1 MSLLQHLK
9 SVRFTLTLWYSL
21 LLLLAFGLFGGS
33 VYLYLDHLMEE
44 KLDQDLIDETDW
56 IGQIV
61 DIERMRLNGRTS
73 LEALSGDIQ
82 DRITDHLATNP
93 FNYIVVLT
101 TTQGVI
107 LYESDNRVDKALTGV
122 AVQSSELVIEPLNV
136 PLQGMLRVAT
146 RRADP
151 FVIRVAYPERAIRTV
166 LRHLVSIFSLLVP
179 VVLFVAF
186 GGGWVMAGVILR
198 PIDNITE
205 MADRISAQNLSERIP
220 ERKTDDE
227 LGRLIAT
234 MNGMIARLQASFD
247 QIKQFSLNV
256 AHELK
261 TPLTILKGE
270 SELALSKLSS
280 SEETRELVSSYL
292 EETIR
297 MSRIVD
303 DLLTLAKADAGQLS
317 IERELVDVRALIR
330 ELYDDA
336 ALLSSGKELNIQLTK
351 SDPALVVGDASRLR
365 QLFRILIT
373 NAIQFT
379 DPHGTIRIAC
389 EGTAPMVIVTV
400 EDTGIG
406 IPAGSLQK
414 IFDRFYRVDQ
424 ARTRAKGGSGLGL
437 SLAKWIVE
445 SHGASIS
452 VESELGKG
460 SRFVVRLPMASPQN
474 PSA

>member
-1 MSLLQHLK
+1 MNLLQHLK

-33 VYLYLDHLMEE
+33 VYLYLEHLMEE
-44 KLDQDLIDETDW
+44 KLDQDLVDETDW
-56 IGQIV
+56 IGQLV

-82 DRITDHLATNP
+82 DRITDHLAANP
-93 FNYIVVLT
+93 FNYIVILT
-101 TTQGVI
+101 TTRGTI
-107 LYESDNRVDKALTGV
+107 LYESDNRVDKALTTV
-122 AVQSSELVIEPLNV
+122 AIQSSELVIEPLDV
-136 PLQGMLRVAT
+136 PRQGALRVAT

-166 LRHLVSIFSLLVP
+166 LQHLVSIFSLLVP

-198 PIDNITE
+198 PITNITE

-247 QIKQFSLNV
+247 QIKQFSMNV

-280 SEETRELVSSYL
+280 SEEARELVSSYL

-303 DLLTLAKADAGQLS
+303 DLLTLAKADAGQLP
-317 IERELVDVRALIR
+317 IEREPVDLLALIQ
-330 ELYDDA
+330 ELYDDT
-336 ALLSSGKELNIQLTK
+336 ALLSSGKHLDIQLTK
-351 SDPALVVGDASRLR
+351 SDPAFVVGDTSRLR
-365 QLFRILIT
+365 QLFRILVT

-379 DPHGTIRIAC
+379 D
-389 EGTAPMVIVTV
+389 APGSISIGCQAVDRLAVVTV
-400 EDTGIG
+400 EDTGVG
-406 IPAGSLQK
+406 IPADSLQK
-414 IFDRFYRVDQ
+414 IFDRFYRIDQ

-445 SHGASIS
+445 SHGGTII
-452 VESELGKG
+452 VESQLGKG
-460 SRFVVRLPMASPQN
+460 SRFIVRLPLANPEN

>member
-1 MSLLQHLK
+1 MSLLQHIR

-21 LLLLAFGLFGGS
+21 LLLVAFGLFGGS
-33 VYLYLDHLMEE
+33 VYLYLDHLMEA

-61 DIERMRLNGRTS
+61 ELERMRLNGRTS

-93 FNYIVVLT
+93 FNYIVILT

-107 LYESDNRVDKALTGV
+107 LYESDNRVDKALNSV
-122 AVQSSELVIEPLNV
+122 AVQSNELAIEPLDV
-136 PLQGMLRVAT
+136 PVQGKLRVAT

-151 FVIRVAYPERAIRTV
+151 FVIRVAYPESTIRTV
-166 LRHLVSIFSLLVP
+166 LQHLISIFALLVP
-179 VVLFVAF
+179 VVLFVSF
-186 GGGWVMAGVILR
+186 SGGWMMAGVVLR
-198 PIDNITE
+198 PIRNITE

-220 ERKTDDE
+220 ERRTEDE

-234 MNGMIARLQASFD
+234 MNGMIARLQASFN
-247 QIKQFSLNV
+247 QIKQFSMNV

-270 SELALSKLSS
+270 SELALAKLSP
-280 SEETRELVSSYL
+280 SEDTRELVSSYL

-303 DLLTLAKADAGQLS
+303 DLLTLAKADAGQLP
-317 IERELVDVRALIR
+317 IEREPVDVEILIR
-330 ELYDDA
+330 ELYEDA
-336 ALLSSGKELNIQLTK
+336 TLLSANKQLDIQLAK
-351 SDPALVVGDASRLR
+351 ADHAVVVGDASRLR

-379 DPHGTIRIAC
+379 DPKGTIRIGC
-389 EGTAPMVIVTV
+389 EASGPHVIVTV
-400 EDTGIG
+400 EDTGVG

-414 IFDRFYRVDQ
+414 IFEPFYRVDQ

-445 SHGASIS
+445 SHIGTIS
-452 VESELGKG
+452 AQSELGKG
-460 SRFVVRLPMASPQN
+460 STFTIRLPLQN
-474 PSA
+474 PDHHPA